1 MPLACP
7 ASAPAVPAPGRNDA
21 GRARGGGEMIWR
33 DQIIL
38 DLEDGPLIL
47 YTFYGYNNKKFRETL
62 DYLFDTFKYLRNP
75 HDCAM
80 GAIRSHGE
88 WIDKNEAKYE

>member
-1 MPLACP
+1 
-7 ASAPAVPAPGRNDA
+7 
-21 GRARGGGEMIWR
+21 MIWR

-88 WIDKNEAKYE
+88 WIDRNEAGIKGTSRLDEP

>member
-1 MPLACP
+1 
-7 ASAPAVPAPGRNDA
+7 
-21 GRARGGGEMIWR
+21 MIWR

-62 DYLFDTFKYLRNP
+62 DYLFGFCQVCGGYV
-75 HDCAM
+75 
-80 GAIRSHGE
+80 
-88 WIDKNEAKYE
+88 NEK